1 MARLRSSYFLPFGL
15 GRAGLVL
22 LLLLVLAGC
31 AGMGSGSQ
39 TPVVTIEREA
49 ERVAAGSPVH
59 FLVRAAPAPRAAL
72 TIGVK
77 ITSSGCELTRAPRS
91 VTIVAG
97 ESQATLMVTTGTQ
110 VGDAGC
116 VVTAAIAGGAG
127 YRKSDGDAAS
137 ASATVTPEQTR
148 EPREPREPMLPVVTI
163 METAKSVAEG
173 SPVSFTLTATPPPA
187 SDLPVTVRWSEI
199 GSFLPSSP
207 PETVTI
213 PRTGTVEL
221 TETIPDDSADE
232 VDGSVTVAVE
242 PGSDYRVGSPGSAT
256 VAVADN
262 DQAPTGATPSPP
274 PPTTGEPQG
283 PQGPQGATGPTVSVG
298 IAADASSVTEGET
311 ASFTVTADP
320 APLSDLVVN
329 FSVGAAYTVEEPM
342 LVLDVGWLDSISLT
356 VTISASSSTATY
368 SIGTPDDG
376 KPQRTAYVTVTVA
389 PGTGYVVDT
398 RRQSAQVSLVHKA

>member
-1 MARLRSSYFLPFGL
+1 MVRLRSSYSLPFGL

-22 LLLLVLAGC
+22 LLLLALAGC
-31 AGMGSGSQ
+31 AGMESRSP
-39 TPVVTIEREA
+39 TPVVTIEWEA
-49 ERVAAGSPVH
+49 KRVAAGSPVH

-77 ITSSGCELTRAPRS
+77 ITASGCELTHAPRS

-97 ESQATLMVTTGTQ
+97 ESLAMLMVTTGTQ

-148 EPREPREPMLPVVTI
+148 EPRAPMLPVVTI

-199 GSFLPSSP
+199 GSFLPPSP

-283 PQGPQGATGPTVSVG
+283 PQGATGPTVSVG

-320 APLSDLVVN
+320 APLSDLVVK

-342 LVLDVGWLDSISLT
+342 LMLDVGWLDSISLT

-389 PGTGYVVDT
+389 PGTGYVVDP